1 MGRLTQAIDFVRIVP
16 LPEEIERSV
25 RYAHLSDENIMPIR
39 REYKLEL
46 RAKKKRNDPKDRL
59 SQIKK
64 DTRLLQELGIKQKQD
79 CSVCKEV
86 MFENRV
92 LDYVMV
98 AYPDDV
104 YLQSLL

>member
-1 MGRLTQAIDFVRIVP
+1 MTPRDQ
-16 LPEEIERSV
+16 
-25 RYAHLSDENIMPIR
+25 
-39 REYKLEL
+39 
-46 RAKKKRNDPKDRL
+46 L

-86 MFENRV
+86 MFENKA